1 MVDATQTAVT
11 TASRFDEQPL
21 PATTMKETNMPET
34 RYQNYIAGEFRDAD
48 DQIEVRNPATDEVVA
63 LVPRST
69 DQDVDDAVAAAL
81 AAKKQWSLTPAPQ
94 RATYL
99 NKIAAGIREK
109 ADLLT
114 DIIVREQSKVPGLAR
129 VEVDF
134 TADYMDYMASFAL
147 HLEGGVL
154 NSARPREQIFLLRK
168 PLGVAAGILPWNFP
182 FFLIARKLAPALVT
196 GNTCVIKPSSAT
208 PINAMEF
215 ARIAAEVGLPK
226 GVFSLLSGPGSIGN
240 HLAGHPNVD
249 IVSFTGSV
257 EVGQKIMTAAA
268 ANITKVS
275 LELGGKAP
283 AIVLDDADVDLAVNA
298 IKASRVINTG
308 QVCNCAERVYV
319 TRGVAD
325 EFISK
330 MTRAMAATRYG
341 DPSVE
346 ENLDMGALIDAA
358 AVKRID
364 GVVQSAVAS
373 GATVTTGGKVAGR
386 DRGNFYEPTVVTD
399 VTEQM
404 SVMRD
409 EIFGPVLPI
418 MVVDDF
424 DEAIER
430 ANDSE
435 YGLTSSLFTR
445 SLANAM
451 RGMREI
457 DFGETYINRE
467 NFEAMQ
473 GFHAGTRKSG
483 VGGADG
489 RHGVEEF
496 TRTQMVYIE
505 S

>member
-1 MVDATQTAVT
+1 M
-11 TASRFDEQPL
+11 
-21 PATTMKETNMPET
+21 
-34 RYQNYIAGEFRDAD
+34 
-48 DQIEVRNPATDEVVA
+48 RNPATDEVIA
-63 LVPRST
+63 AVPRAT
-69 DQDVDDAVAAAL
+69 EKDVDDAVAAAK
-81 AAKKQWSLTPAPQ
+81 AAKKQWALTPATQ
-94 RATYL
+94 RASYL
-99 NKIAAGIREK
+99 SKIATGIRDNE
-109 ADLLT
+109 ALLT
-114 DIIVREQSKVPGLAR
+114 DIIVQEQSKIRGLAN
-129 VEVDF
+129 VEVNF
-134 TADYMDYMASFAL
+134 TADYLDYMASFAL
-147 HLEGGVL
+147 HLEGEIL
-154 NSARPREQIFLLRK
+154 NSARPKEQIFVLRK

-182 FFLIARKLAPALVT
+182 FFLIARKMAPALVT
-196 GNTCVIKPSSAT
+196 GNTCVIKPASAT

-215 ARIAAEVGLPK
+215 ARIAAQVGLPD
-226 GVFSLLSGPGSIGN
+226 GVFSLLSGPGSIGGY
-240 HLAGHPNVD
+240 LAGHPDVD

-257 EVGQKIMTAAA
+257 EVGQKIMSAASR
-268 ANITKVS
+268 NITKVS

-283 AIVLDDADVDLAVNA
+283 AIVLDDADLDLAVGA
-298 IKASRVINTG
+298 IKASRVINSG

-319 TRGVAD
+319 TRGVAY

-330 MTRAMAATRYG
+330 MTAAMAATRYG
-341 DPSVE
+341 DPSIE
-346 ENLDMGALIDAA
+346 TDLDMGALIDRSAVERIAGMVDA
-358 AVKRID
+358 AV
-364 GVVQSAVAS
+364 SA
-373 GATVTTGGKVAGR
+373 GATATTGGKVADR
-386 DRGNFYEPTVVTD
+386 DRGYFYEPTVLAD
-399 VTEQM
+399 VTSEM
-404 SVMRD
+404 SVARD

-435 YGLTSSLFTR
+435 YGLTSSLYTT

-483 VGGADG
+483 IGGADG

>member
-1 MVDATQTAVT
+1 MSQ
-11 TASRFDEQPL
+11 SY
-21 PATTMKETNMPET
+21 K
-34 RYQNYIAGEFRDAD
+34 NYIAGEFRGTDEA
-48 DQIEVRNPATDEVVA
+48 IEVRNPTTDEVIA
-63 LVPRST
+63 AVPRAT
-69 DQDVDDAVAAAL
+69 EKDVDDAVAAAK
-81 AAKKQWSLTPAPQ
+81 AAKKQWALTPATQ
-94 RATYL
+94 RASYL
-99 NKIAAGIREK
+99 SKIATGIRDNE
-109 ADLLT
+109 ALLT
-114 DIIVREQSKVPGLAR
+114 DIIVQEQSKIRGLAN
-129 VEVDF
+129 VEVNF
-134 TADYMDYMASFAL
+134 TADYLDYMASFAL
-147 HLEGGVL
+147 HLEGEIL
-154 NSARPREQIFLLRK
+154 NSARPKEQIFVLRK

-182 FFLIARKLAPALVT
+182 FFLIARKMAPALVT
-196 GNTCVIKPSSAT
+196 GNTCVIKPASAT

-215 ARIAAEVGLPK
+215 AKIAAQVGLPD
-226 GVFSLLSGPGSIGN
+226 GVFSLLSGPGSIGGY
-240 HLAGHPNVD
+240 LAGHPDVD

-257 EVGQKIMTAAA
+257 EVGQKIMSAASR
-268 ANITKVS
+268 NITKVS

-283 AIVLDDADVDLAVNA
+283 AIVLDDADLDLAVGA
-298 IKASRVINTG
+298 IKASRVINSG

-330 MTRAMAATRYG
+330 MTAAMAATRYG
-341 DPSVE
+341 DPSIE
-346 ENLDMGALIDAA
+346 TDLDMGALIDRSAVERIAGMVDA
-358 AVKRID
+358 AV
-364 GVVQSAVAS
+364 SA
-373 GATVTTGGKVAGR
+373 GATATTGGKVADR
-386 DRGNFYEPTVVTD
+386 DRGYFYEPTVLAD
-399 VTEQM
+399 VTSQM
-404 SVMRD
+404 SVARD

-424 DEAIER
+424 DEAIKR

-435 YGLTSSLFTR
+435 YGLTSSLYTT

-483 VGGADG
+483 IGGADG

>member
-1 MVDATQTAVT
+1 MSQ
-11 TASRFDEQPL
+11 S
-21 PATTMKETNMPET
+21 
-34 RYQNYIAGEFRDAD
+34 YQNYIAGEFRGTDEA
-48 DQIEVRNPATDEVVA
+48 IEVRNPATDEVIA
-63 LVPRST
+63 AVPRAT
-69 DQDVDDAVAAAL
+69 EKDVDDAVAAAK
-81 AAKKQWSLTPAPQ
+81 AAKKQWALTPATQ
-94 RATYL
+94 RASYL
-99 NKIAAGIREK
+99 SKIATGIRDNE
-109 ADLLT
+109 ALLT
-114 DIIVREQSKVPGLAR
+114 DIIVQEQSKIRGLAN
-129 VEVDF
+129 VEVNF
-134 TADYMDYMASFAL
+134 TADYLDYMASFAL
-147 HLEGGVL
+147 HLEGEIL
-154 NSARPREQIFLLRK
+154 YSARPKEQIFVLRK
-168 PLGVAAGILPWNFP
+168 PLGVSAGILPWNFP
-182 FFLIARKLAPALVT
+182 FFLIARKMAPALVT
-196 GNTCVIKPSSAT
+196 GNTCVIKPASAT

-215 ARIAAEVGLPK
+215 ARIAAQVGLPD
-226 GVFSLLSGPGSIGN
+226 GVFSLLSGPGSIGGY
-240 HLAGHPNVD
+240 LAGHPDVD

-257 EVGQKIMTAAA
+257 EVGQKIMSAASR
-268 ANITKVS
+268 NITKVS

-283 AIVLDDADVDLAVNA
+283 AIVLDDADLDLAVGA
-298 IKASRVINTG
+298 IKASRVINSG

-330 MTRAMAATRYG
+330 MTAAMAATRYG
-341 DPSVE
+341 DPSIE
-346 ENLDMGALIDAA
+346 TDLDMGALIDRSAVERIAGMVDA
-358 AVKRID
+358 AV
-364 GVVQSAVAS
+364 SA
-373 GATVTTGGKVAGR
+373 GATATTGGKVADR
-386 DRGNFYEPTVVTD
+386 DRGYFYEPTVLAD
-399 VTEQM
+399 VTSEM
-404 SVMRD
+404 SVARD

-435 YGLTSSLFTR
+435 YGLTSSLYTT

-483 VGGADG
+483 IGGADG

>member
-1 MVDATQTAVT
+1 MSQ
-11 TASRFDEQPL
+11 SY
-21 PATTMKETNMPET
+21 K
-34 RYQNYIAGEFRDAD
+34 NYIAGEFRGTDEA
-48 DQIEVRNPATDEVVA
+48 IEVRTPATDEVIA
-63 LVPRST
+63 AVPRAT
-69 DQDVDDAVAAAL
+69 EKDVDDAVAAAK
-81 AAKKQWSLTPAPQ
+81 AAKKQWALTPATQ
-94 RATYL
+94 RASYL
-99 NKIAAGIREK
+99 SKIATGIRDNE
-109 ADLLT
+109 ALLT
-114 DIIVREQSKVPGLAR
+114 DIIVQEQSKIRGLAN
-129 VEVDF
+129 VEVNF
-134 TADYMDYMASFAL
+134 TADYLDYMASFAL
-147 HLEGGVL
+147 HLEGEIL
-154 NSARPREQIFLLRK
+154 NSARPKEQIFVLRK

-182 FFLIARKLAPALVT
+182 FFLIARKMAPALVT
-196 GNTCVIKPSSAT
+196 GNTCVIKPASAT

-215 ARIAAEVGLPK
+215 ARIAAQVGLPD
-226 GVFSLLSGPGSIGN
+226 GVFSLLSGPGSIGGY
-240 HLAGHPNVD
+240 LAGHPDVD

-257 EVGQKIMTAAA
+257 EVGQKIMSAASR
-268 ANITKVS
+268 NITKVS

-283 AIVLDDADVDLAVNA
+283 AIVLDDADLDLAVGA
-298 IKASRVINTG
+298 IKASRVINSG

-330 MTRAMAATRYG
+330 MTAAMAATRYG
-341 DPSVE
+341 DPSIE
-346 ENLDMGALIDAA
+346 TDLDMGALIDRSAVERIAGMVDA
-358 AVKRID
+358 AV
-364 GVVQSAVAS
+364 SA
-373 GATVTTGGKVAGR
+373 GATATTGGKVADR
-386 DRGNFYEPTVVTD
+386 DRGYFYEPTVLAD
-399 VTEQM
+399 VTSEM
-404 SVMRD
+404 SVARD

-424 DEAIER
+424 DEAIKR

-435 YGLTSSLFTR
+435 YGLTSSLYTT

-483 VGGADG
+483 IGGADG

>member
-1 MVDATQTAVT
+1 M
-11 TASRFDEQPL
+11 
-21 PATTMKETNMPET
+21 
-34 RYQNYIAGEFRDAD
+34 
-48 DQIEVRNPATDEVVA
+48 RNPATDEVIA
-63 LVPRST
+63 AVPRAT
-69 DQDVDDAVAAAL
+69 EKDVDDAVAAAK
-81 AAKKQWSLTPAPQ
+81 AAKKQWALTPATQ
-94 RATYL
+94 RASYL
-99 NKIAAGIREK
+99 SKIATGIRDNE
-109 ADLLT
+109 ALLT
-114 DIIVREQSKVPGLAR
+114 DIIVQEQSKIRGLAN
-129 VEVDF
+129 VEVNF
-134 TADYMDYMASFAL
+134 TADYLDYMASFAL
-147 HLEGGVL
+147 HLEGEIL
-154 NSARPREQIFLLRK
+154 NSARPKEQIFVLRK

-182 FFLIARKLAPALVT
+182 FFLIARKMAPALVT
-196 GNTCVIKPSSAT
+196 GNTCVIKPASAT

-215 ARIAAEVGLPK
+215 ARIAAQVGLPD
-226 GVFSLLSGPGSIGN
+226 GVFSLLSGPGSIGGY
-240 HLAGHPNVD
+240 LAGHPDVD

-257 EVGQKIMTAAA
+257 EVGQKIMSAASR
-268 ANITKVS
+268 NITKVS

-283 AIVLDDADVDLAVNA
+283 AIVLDDADLDLAVGA
-298 IKASRVINTG
+298 IKASRVINSG

-319 TRGVAD
+319 TRGVAY

-330 MTRAMAATRYG
+330 MTAAMAATRYG
-341 DPSVE
+341 DPSIE
-346 ENLDMGALIDAA
+346 TDLDMGALIDRSAVERIAGMVDA
-358 AVKRID
+358 AV
-364 GVVQSAVAS
+364 SA
-373 GATVTTGGKVAGR
+373 GATATTGGKVADR
-386 DRGNFYEPTVVTD
+386 DRGYFYEPTVLAD
-399 VTEQM
+399 VTSQM
-404 SVMRD
+404 SVARD

-424 DEAIER
+424 DEAIKR

-435 YGLTSSLFTR
+435 YGLTSSLYTT

-483 VGGADG
+483 IGGADG